1 MSGLERR
8 RVRIT
13 GIVQGVGYR
22 PFVWRLATRLG
33 LGGHVENGPAGV
45 TAEIEGSAE
54 AVAAFLARLATEA
67 PPLAAVDRVAVE
79 MLPPP
84 VAAPTGP
91 FLILDSDRAGGSR
104 PALVP
109 PDVAPC
115 DACLREMTDQTDR
128 RFGHPFISCTDC
140 GPRYT
145 IIESLPYDR
154 GATTMRTFA
163 MCSACAAEYHDP
175 ASRRFHSQ
183 TIACPCCGPSVWF
196 ATTGGAVPEQAG
208 TATILAWAAI
218 DAARDAI
225 RSGGIVAVKGVGGFH
240 LACDAT
246 NAAAVQRLRDRKRR
260 GRKPLAVMVADIE
273 AARAIA
279 EFGEQERRLLE
290 RAERPIVLVR
300 RRLGEPTVAGAVAPG
315 SEILGVM
322 LPSSPLHHMLCAGL
336 PPLAMTSGN
345 LSEEPIAI
353 GTGEAIR
360 RLTVL
365 VDAFLMHDRDIHV
378 ACDDSVVRCVVGVPQ
393 PVRRS
398 RGHCPLPIR
407 LADDGPPVLAVGGE
421 LKAALCVTRGTEAV
435 MSQHV
440 GDVENLETL
449 EALDRT
455 ATRLIDLLAVS
466 PAAVVADLHPGHL
479 STRWAREFAA
489 ARGLPLVR
497 VQHHE
502 AHVAA
507 LLTEHGIALS
517 AADGTIGVCFDGT
530 GYGRDGTIQGG
541 EMLVSRE
548 GVLVRAA
555 HLVPFLLPGGDAA
568 IRHPWRT
575 ALAVLQTAGIEPRSD
590 LPCIAAAPPP
600 ERAVVVHQLAG
611 GFGCVTTTSMGRLF
625 DAIASLLGL
634 RHSIAY
640 EAEAAIDLESAAAA
654 AGSRRHYAGQ
664 AVKTAD
670 GSVALDWR
678 PIVRGVVADVAAAV
692 PAALIALGFHV
703 AIAQLTVAACRLLRE
718 RGSFGTVGLTGGVFQ
733 NAILAERTALLLRDE
748 GFDVLVH
755 RTVPANDGGLAL
767 GQAAI
772 ARREVSCQ

>member
-22 PFVWRLATRLG
+22 PFLWRLATRLG

-45 TAEIEGSAE
+45 TAEIVGSAE
-54 AVAAFLARLATEA
+54 AVAAFVDRLATEA

-79 MLPPP
+79 VLPPP
-84 VAAPTGP
+84 VADSPGA
-91 FLILDSDRAGGSR
+91 FVILESDRTVQDR
-104 PALVP
+104 PVPVP

-115 DACLREMTDQTDR
+115 TACLREMTDPTDR
-128 RFGHPFISCTDC
+128 RYGHAFISCTDC

-154 GATTMRTFA
+154 QATTMRAFP
-163 MCSACAAEYHDP
+163 MCAACAAEYRDP
-175 ASRRFHSQ
+175 ASRRFHAQ
-183 TIACPCCGPSVWF
+183 TIACPECGPRLWF
-196 ATTGGAVPEQAG
+196 APGGGAVPEQAG
-208 TATILAWAAI
+208 TATILAGAAL

-246 NAAAVQRLRDRKRR
+246 NAAAVERLRTRKRR
-260 GRKPLAVMVADIE
+260 VRKPLAVMVADIE

-279 EFGEQERRLLE
+279 EVGEQERRLLE

-315 SEILGVM
+315 SELLGVM
-322 LPSSPLHHMLCAGL
+322 LPSSPLHHLLCAEL
-336 PPLAMTSGN
+336 PPLVMTSGN

-353 GTGEAIR
+353 GNGEAIR
-360 RLTVL
+360 TLAAIA
-365 VDAFLMHDRDIHV
+365 DAFLLHDRDIHV
-378 ACDDSVVRCVVGVPQ
+378 ACDDSVVRCVFGVPQ

-421 LKAALCVTRGTEAV
+421 LKAALCITRGTEAV

-455 ATRLIDLLAVS
+455 AARLLDLLAVS
-466 PAAVVADLHPGHL
+466 PAAVAADLHPGHL
-479 STRWAREFAA
+479 STQWAREFAA
-489 ARGLPLVR
+489 GRGLPLVR

-507 LLTEHGIALS
+507 ILTEHGIPLS

-575 ALAVLQTAGIEPRSD
+575 ALAVLHAADIEPPGN
-590 LPCIAAAPPP
+590 LPCVAATSPSDRTVV
-600 ERAVVVHQLAG
+600 ERQLAG
-611 GFGCVTTTSMGRLF
+611 GFGCLTTTSMGRLF
-625 DAIASLLGL
+625 DAVASLLGL
-634 RHSIAY
+634 RHSIDY

-654 AGSRRHYAGQ
+654 AGSRRHYAGTT
-664 AVKTAD
+664 VETAN

-678 PIVRGVVADVAAAV
+678 PIVRGIVADVAAAV
-692 PAALIALGFHV
+692 PAALIAIGFHE
-703 AIAQLTVAACRLLRE
+703 AIAQLTAGACRLLRE
-718 RGSFGTVGLTGGVFQ
+718 RGASNTVGLTGGVFQ
-733 NAILAERTALLLRDE
+733 NAILAERTALLLHDE
-748 GFDVLVH
+748 GFDVLAH
-755 RTVPANDGGLAL
+755 RMVPANDGGLAL

-772 ARREVSCQ
+772 ARHEVSCQ